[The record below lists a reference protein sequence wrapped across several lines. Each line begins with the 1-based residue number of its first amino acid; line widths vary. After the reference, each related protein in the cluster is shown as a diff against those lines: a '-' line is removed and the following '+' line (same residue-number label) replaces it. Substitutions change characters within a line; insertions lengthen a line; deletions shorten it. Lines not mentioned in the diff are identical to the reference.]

1 VVAVTTVVSQH
12 GDIKADGGMTTSDR
26 DAVARRLQRDLADD
40 VLLAFIPGGVR
51 EEKGVD
57 SVISRLIKYETDK
70 AFLVEIDGRD
80 VWLPKSVITRFV
92 AESGAD
98 INVPQRG
105 LAEFV
110 GGGQA

>member
-1 VVAVTTVVSQH
+1 VTTVVSQY
-12 GDIKADGGMTTSDR
+12 GDIEADGEMTASDR

-40 VLLAFIPGGVR
+40 VLLAFIPGWLR
-51 EEKGVD
+51 AEKRVD
-57 SVISRLIKYETDK
+57 SVISRLIEYETDR
-70 AFLVEIDGRD
+70 AYLVEIGGRD

-105 LAEFV
+105 LAEFA